1 MKGFV
6 GRLATETKN
15 YTELNCR
22 TDSNMID
29 ALTGVLYHAGIT
41 KQEIVKHADNP
52 PFKLTWWERGI
63 IPKILSEQQTKADEF
78 IKKNINKIEF
88 KDQEE
93 NSVLEVPDQ
102 VRNIHGFT
110 SIPPFLRVFPSNLAL
125 QNLNISKYSENYE
138 ESELLKIKNKR
149 EIEDKVVDISLQEN
163 NKKKKDDIQPSAEQ
177 SKAYF

>member
-1 MKGFV
+1 
-6 GRLATETKN
+6 
-15 YTELNCR
+15 
-22 TDSNMID
+22 MID

-41 KQEIVKHADNP
+41 KQEIAKHTDNP
-52 PFKLTWWERGI
+52 PFKLTCWERGI
-63 IPKILSEQQTKADEF
+63 IPKIMSEQQTKADEF
-78 IKKNINKIEF
+78 IKKSINKIEF

-125 QNLNISKYSENYE
+125 QNIKGNNYIENVE

-163 NKKKKDDIQPSAEQ
+163 LKKKQDDIDTNLLE
-177 SKAYF
+177 SKLKFKFLY